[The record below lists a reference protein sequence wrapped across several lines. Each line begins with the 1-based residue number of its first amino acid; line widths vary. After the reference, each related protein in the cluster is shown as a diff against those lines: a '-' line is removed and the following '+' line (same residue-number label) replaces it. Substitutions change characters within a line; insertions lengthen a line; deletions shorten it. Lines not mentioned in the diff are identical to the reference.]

1 MCPRFIARVN
11 GYWGIVNQQQN
22 ICLNFFFFFEEL
34 RRRERVSEGQQIYF
48 QFSRRKEGRF
58 PRMAACTWILKLYL
72 CEVLENTAKEM
83 ISEHFGK
90 ETTHP

>member
-1 MCPRFIARVN
+1 
-11 GYWGIVNQQQN
+11 
-22 ICLNFFFFFEEL
+22 
-34 RRRERVSEGQQIYF
+34 
-48 QFSRRKEGRF
+48 
-58 PRMAACTWILKLYL
+58 MAACTWILKLYL

>member
-1 MCPRFIARVN
+1 MSKIHSSSEWVLGDSKSAAKYLFE
-11 GYWGIVNQQQN
+11 
-22 ICLNFFFFFEEL
+22 FFFFFEEL